1 MKENP
6 NAPTFVVGYEFVNKQ
21 GFKAVVIAYKGR
33 KNIDVQFEDGAIVT
47 KTTGSYIKKGL
58 PMHPTYGKVLV
69 GDRFPSKCGDT
80 VEVVEVVSSSKIR
93 AKWLSDGAEKWTSA
107 DTLKLGVNRHPT
119 NWMFKVG
126 EKVTTNNHGEVE
138 VVEFNSATD
147 VLVRFSDGSLK
158 KTTSSFLKDGNVRPD
173 DFFKNREGYEFK
185 TNSGWAGKVV
195 EYRNASDVLVE
206 WQDVSKS
213 SQTWSDISNGSIK
226 PLFQPSVSGVG
237 FIGDGLYIPKSYK
250 LDKYKGKAH
259 ADERIY
265 AYWQRMIVRC
275 YNEKE
280 QQKPSCR
287 AYIGCAVDDHWHNF
301 QNFADWACKKE
312 QSSFKEGDKIWELDK
327 DLLVDGNRVYS
338 ADTCTFLPPDIN
350 IFLSDR
356 DWSEKCPRGVNYIK
370 PATSGAKEGWIARCH
385 VDGKRLYLGYYDD
398 PMIAFYKYKEVKE
411 QYAKTLAERY
421 KDSLERDAYLKLK
434 EYAVSPYNNEA

>member
-1 MKENP
+1 MT
-6 NAPTFVVGYEFVNKQ
+6 APKYVVGFKFVNKQ
-21 GFKAVVIAYKGR
+21 GLKAEVVGYRGR
-33 KNIDVQFEDGAIVT
+33 KDIDVRFEDGAVVT
-47 KTTGSYIKKGL
+47 TTGSYIKVGL
-58 PMHPTYGKVLV
+58 PLHPTFGKVAV
-69 GDRFPSKCGDT
+69 GDKFPCGDGDT
-80 VEVVEVVSSSKIR
+80 VEVIEYVSSSKVLI
-93 AKWLSDGAEKWTSA
+93 KWLSDGATKWRSIS
-107 DTLKLGVNRHPT
+107 DVRKGLNRHPT
-119 NWMFKVG
+119 KNKYISGDVV
-126 EKVTTNNHGEVE
+126 KTNNCGDVI
-138 VVEFNSATD
+138 VKEFNSATD
-147 VLVRFSDGSLK
+147 VLVEFSDGETTTTTVSL
-158 KTTSSFLKDGNVRPD
+158 LKSGYVRHPKL
-173 DFFKNREGYEFK
+173 FSNRVGTEFT
-185 TNSGWAGKVV
+185 TNSGWLGKVINW
-195 EYRNASDVLVE
+195 ENAHNVLVE
-206 WQDVSKS
+206 WQDGSKS
-213 SQTWSDISNGSIK
+213 YQTWSEVNSGGIK
-226 PLFQPSVSGVG
+226 PLFQPSVAGIGFVG
-237 FIGDGLYIPKSYK
+237 EGKYVPSSYK
-250 LDKYKGKAH
+250 LCEGKEH

-265 AYWQRMIVRC
+265 AYWRRMLTRC
-275 YNEKE
+275 YNELE

-287 AYIGCAVDDHWHNF
+287 AYIGCTVRDDWHNF
-301 QNFADWACKKE
+301 QNFAEWAYAKDQAWFC
-312 QSSFKEGDKIWELDK
+312 EGNKIWELDK